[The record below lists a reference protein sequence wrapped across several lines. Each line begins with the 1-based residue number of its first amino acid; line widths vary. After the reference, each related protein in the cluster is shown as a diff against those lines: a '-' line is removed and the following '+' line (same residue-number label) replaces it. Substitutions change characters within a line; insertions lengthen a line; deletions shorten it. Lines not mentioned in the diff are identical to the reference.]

1 MGLSLAAVHDVR
13 FVRLFNCP
21 CLCRLHL
28 AWAWQSSRRPLS
40 ALSSTHFHPIPT
52 PKPHIHLKTYLN
64 TSATRLTVLTNL
76 VIDLATLY
84 PASLTPSIS
93 TTLRT
98 YYTTTYADRFFTR
111 PPLWF
116 TAYMYLELIYHLP
129 VSLWF
134 VWNIPKGMCGTQL
147 MRHSRRGNALH
158 RTTQDSKTVFPL
170 QIIHSS
176 R

>member
-1 MGLSLAAVHDVR
+1 MMFDLSGSLTVLVFADCVLHGHGKAAKG
-13 FVRLFNCP
+13 
-21 CLCRLHL
+21 
-28 AWAWQSSRRPLS
+28 PLS
-40 ALSSTHFHPIPT
+40 ALYSTRFHPIPT
-52 PKPHIHLKTYLN
+52 SKPHIYLKTYLN
-64 TSATRLTVLTNL
+64 TSVTRLTVLTNL

-134 VWNIPKGMCGTQL
+134 VWNIPKGMCEP
-147 MRHSRRGNALH
+147 
-158 RTTQDSKTVFPL
+158 D
-170 QIIHSS
+170 I
-176 R
+176 